1 MGNDKLSLKKF
12 LVGICAAG
20 LLMTG
25 CGSDGGEVKHDSQEK
40 ITKIGMI
47 THLNAGEK
55 QMEEYLFKVQEK
67 TRAKVVN
74 HVPVFFDNL
83 SAMEMGLEA
92 PRSTRLVLITA
103 SPIILSTKITILNS
117 RTILGLA
124 DSKIISASP

>member
-47 THLNAGEK
+47 THLNASEQKINDVFAKIEK
-55 QMEEYLFKVQEK
+55 SEKICFFNFYIVYTNKYTKVWRFEKICLSLHLEPNFYLLW
-67 TRAKVVN
+67 
-74 HVPVFFDNL
+74 HH
-83 SAMEMGLEA
+83 
-92 PRSTRLVLITA
+92 
-103 SPIILSTKITILNS
+103 
-117 RTILGLA
+117 
-124 DSKIISASP
+124 